1 MKFLHTADWHLG
13 AKTNGKDRLPE
24 QKKVLDEIL
33 SIVNFENIDCV
44 IIAGDIFNS
53 ANPSSEAEELFFD
66 TIEKLSGGGDRF
78 VFVLAGNHDDPV
90 RLVAGLPLA
99 EKHNIA
105 LVSNL
110 DKLKESKFNQ
120 SAMVKVVET
129 GKGHIKIKKNEE
141 VATIA
146 YLPYPSEV
154 RIKDK
159 IDVEKDASYQEKVK
173 AWAEIGASAFSEGE
187 AKIFVSHLFMVGSKS
202 NNEVVKVGDFLAV
215 EKSCLPKADY
225 IALGHMHSPQD
236 LGDNIHYSGAITELS
251 IRQKNLGV
259 NIFETE
265 NGKVIDFKEVK
276 LQNVS
281 TYEKLRVNSIDEA
294 EEKLSNYDDS
304 DIVELEIEQAEP
316 LSSSRL
322 RELKKN
328 FACIS
333 TVALIRKVVELDDG
347 ERQDRRFI
355 SDEELFKQF
364 YLNLRGV
371 EPSEALIK
379 MFVECKGEEDET
391 D

>member
-33 SIVNFENIDCV
+33 SIVNYESVDCI

-53 ANPSSEAEELFFD
+53 ANPSSEAEELFFE

-90 RLVAGLPLA
+90 RLTAGLPLA

-105 LVSNL
+105 LVSDL
-110 DKLKESKFNQ
+110 TKLRENRFSQ
-120 SAMVKVVET
+120 SAIVRVVET
-129 GKGHIKIKKNEE
+129 GRGHIKIQKNEE
-141 VATIA
+141 IVTIA
-146 YLPYPSEV
+146 YLPYPNDV

-159 IDVEKDASYQEKVK
+159 SDVEKDADYADKVK
-173 AWAEIGASAFSEGE
+173 AWAEIGASAFSNDG
-187 AKIFVSHLFMVGSKS
+187 ANIFVSHLFMVGSKS
-202 NNEVVKVGDFLAV
+202 NNQVIQVGDFLAV
-215 EKSCLPKADY
+215 GKDKLPKADY
-225 IALGHMHSPQD
+225 VALGHMHSPQD
-236 LGDNIHYSGAITELS
+236 LGDGIYYSGAITELS

-265 NGKVIDFKEVK
+265 NGKIIDFKQVK

-281 TYEKLRVNSIDEA
+281 TYEKLRVNSIEEA
-294 EEKLSNYDDS
+294 EEKLSAYDDS

-316 LSSSRL
+316 LSASKL
-322 RELKKN
+322 KELKKN
-328 FACIS
+328 FACVS
-333 TVALIRKVVELDDG
+333 TIALIRKIFDEG
-347 ERQDRRFI
+347 EDKKEDRRFI

-364 YLNLRGV
+364 YKSVRGV
-371 EPSEALIK
+371 EPSEDLIK